1 MKKFYSRQ
9 FASNYEELI
18 SYYPRYY
25 REVWEMVAI
34 LKANGRLLDD
44 AQDAIENIYKNGFI
58 DSMDEAAIAELERF
72 LYIRARS
79 QRTLEERRRLIKSYI
94 IGFGKISA
102 TLLSDMLQAYTG
114 SPSII
119 KLEPFDDQRNNK
131 LYISTSPQNDFFFFA
146 SDVLDILSKKV
157 PAHIPFSIAFTY
169 QPEAPPAYIAVAQL
183 GTAMSCTIRLPGVIK
198 PRTVGATAYTAGAAA
213 SARMMAE
220 VKLPRIITPKS
231 VSAQA
236 YAAGRLAH
244 THETVTITIGGQT
257 T

>member
-1 MKKFYSRQ
+1 MKKFYNRQ

-157 PAHIPFSIAFTY
+157 PAHIPFSFAFTY

-198 PRTVGATAYTAGAAA
+198 PRAVGATAYTAGAAA

-220 VKLPRIITPKS
+220 AEIPGIITPKS

>member
-1 MKKFYSRQ
+1 MKKFYNRQ

-34 LKANGRLLDD
+34 LKANGRLLDN

-72 LYIRARS
+72 LYIRARGR
-79 QRTLEERRRLIKSYI
+79 RTLEERRRLIKSYI

-157 PAHIPFSIAFTY
+157 PAHILFSIEFTY
-169 QPEAPPAYIAVAQL
+169 QLEAPPAYIAVAQV

-198 PRTVGATAYTAGAAA
+198 PRAVGATAYTTGAAA

-220 VKLPRIITPKS
+220 VEIPGIITPKS

-244 THETVTITIGGQT
+244 THMKP
-257 T
+257 

>member
-1 MKKFYSRQ
+1 MKKFYNRQ

-72 LYIRARS
+72 LYIRARN

-102 TLLSDMLQAYTG
+102 TLLSDMLQ
-114 SPSII
+114 PI
-119 KLEPFDDQRNNK
+119 
-131 LYISTSPQNDFFFFA
+131 
-146 SDVLDILSKKV
+146 LDR
-157 PAHIPFSIAFTY
+157 
-169 QPEAPPAYIAVAQL
+169 
-183 GTAMSCTIRLPGVIK
+183 RL
-198 PRTVGATAYTAGAAA
+198 
-213 SARMMAE
+213 
-220 VKLPRIITPKS
+220 L
-231 VSAQA
+231 
-236 YAAGRLAH
+236 
-244 THETVTITIGGQT
+244 
-257 T
+257 

>member
-1 MKKFYSRQ
+1 
-9 FASNYEELI
+9 
-18 SYYPRYY
+18 
-25 REVWEMVAI
+25 MVAI

-131 LYISTSPQNDFFFFA
+131 LYIAPKRFFLFC
-146 SDVLDILSKKV
+146 K
-157 PAHIPFSIAFTY
+157 
-169 QPEAPPAYIAVAQL
+169 
-183 GTAMSCTIRLPGVIK
+183 
-198 PRTVGATAYTAGAAA
+198 
-213 SARMMAE
+213 
-220 VKLPRIITPKS
+220 
-231 VSAQA
+231 
-236 YAAGRLAH
+236 
-244 THETVTITIGGQT
+244 
-257 T
+257 

>member
-1 MKKFYSRQ
+1 MKKFYNRQ

-79 QRTLEERRRLIKSYI
+79 RRTLEERRRLIKSYI

-131 LYISTSPQNDFFFFA
+131 LYISTSPQTIFSFLQVTFSTFCQKR
-146 SDVLDILSKKV
+146 SR
-157 PAHIPFSIAFTY
+157 HISLFPLHLPISPKLRLHTL
-169 QPEAPPAYIAVAQL
+169 PSL
-183 GTAMSCTIRLPGVIK
+183 G
-198 PRTVGATAYTAGAAA
+198 
-213 SARMMAE
+213 SARLCPA
-220 VKLPRIITPKS
+220 PS
-231 VSAQA
+231 
-236 YAAGRLAH
+236 GCLA
-244 THETVTITIGGQT
+244 
-257 T
+257 